1 MIWGGARA
9 ARLGGSASL
18 TRVTSKL
25 REYWQGMPTP
35 VQSIS
40 QNVSFYRFAI
50 VKNTYV
56 AVL

>member
-1 MIWGGARA
+1 MIWGGALA

-18 TRVTSKL
+18 SRVTSML
-25 REYWQGMPTP
+25 REYGQGMPTR
-35 VQSIS
+35 VQSSS
-40 QNVSFYRFAI
+40 QNISFYRFAI